1 MTVCIIFLN
10 RSDYMVSR
18 AGWSM
23 VKKIRIVVSL
33 LPEASDV
40 STGQIEEKIRNE
52 AKIPWCKN
60 IENVFVED
68 AEETILNLKK
78 QGVSSNVARNLVDL
92 YTEQPVG

>member
-1 MTVCIIFLN
+1 
-10 RSDYMVSR
+10 
-18 AGWSM
+18 M
-23 VKKIRIVVSL
+23 VKKIHIIVNL
-33 LPEASDV
+33 LPEASDA

-60 IENVFVED
+60 IEEVSVED

-92 YTEQPVG
+92 YTEQSVK